1 LTVQRNPENTGVIVG
16 VVLIVVGIAMMVVP
30 GLAGMDGMNGGYA
43 LGFAGMF
50 LIIVGLI
57 VAAVY
62 WRRAATARHILAGE
76 NQIVYWTYEPDEW
89 RRYAEQEFA
98 LDVREKRGLYWLVVA
113 IMVVIGLVFIIADPE
128 AGIWVAAV
136 LAGVA
141 VLLAFFAF
149 VMPRLAHR
157 RRLRVPGEAIIAAE
171 GVYLAGS
178 LHVWRQLGSQLTR
191 VSIVGENPAMIEFQI
206 EAPTQTGTQVYPVR
220 VPIPRG
226 QEAMAQQV
234 VAHFSIS

>member
-1 LTVQRNPENTGVIVG
+1 MQRNPENTGIIVG
-16 VVLIVVGIAMMVVP
+16 LVLILVGIAMMVVP
-30 GLAGMDGMNGGYA
+30 ALAGMDGMNGGYA
-43 LGFAGMF
+43 LGFVGAF
-50 LIIVGLI
+50 VIIMGLI

-62 WRRAATARHILAGE
+62 WRRAATARRILAGE
-76 NQIVYWTYEPDEW
+76 NWLVHWTYEPDEW
-89 RRYAEQEFA
+89 RRYAEQEFS
-98 LDVREKRGLYWLVVA
+98 LDTQEKRGLFWLVVV
-113 IMVVIGLVFIIADPE
+113 IMAVVGLVFIIADPE

-157 RRLRVPGEAIIAAE
+157 RRLRVAGQAIIASE

-178 LHVWRQLGSQLTR
+178 LHVWRQLGSRLTH
-191 VSIVGENPAMIEFQI
+191 VSIVGEDPAMIEFQI
-206 EAPTQTGTQVYPVR
+206 EAPTRTGTQVYPVR

-226 QEAMAQQV
+226 QEAVAQQV
-234 VAHFSIS
+234 VDHLS